1 MDICDPESE
10 ARSEKSIKNEIQLWR
25 REGEVNPL
33 AGVSGSQGDK
43 VNPLAGVRDRPL
55 LSL

>member
-33 AGVSGSQGDK
+33 AGVSGRQGEE
-43 VNPLAGVRDRPL
+43 VSPLAGVRDRPL